1 MKLKSQ
7 LLLRSLCAAALI
19 FGLFGALLIGQVF
32 SLQLQRERQTIDEQS
47 AALCQ
52 SLEAGAVNYALQS
65 ISLTDELIC
74 DLLTQANETASLY
87 APDASPFF
95 GTHLPDPMPQ
105 EGIYVSDGMLSVLRP
120 VRMDGNVYYL
130 LLRSDLSPLYD
141 LRTALIR
148 AYAVLYIAL
157 MSVFAWII
165 HHIARQ
171 LTRPLDDLVG
181 ISRRLTEGE
190 MNIRASASDC
200 TEINT
205 LSSSFNQMADSLTGQ
220 IERQRRFIADLTHE
234 MKTPL
239 TAMLGHAE
247 LIRSEQ
253 VKGEDS
259 LMSAHRIIT
268 EGQRLNALS
277 ARLIDLILL
286 EKDEIHPS
294 EVFALHLIEETVLS
308 LMPEAQKRGI
318 ILHTRADDALILGEA
333 ALLRV
338 LLSNLT
344 DNALKSDAD
353 EVILEGHLD
362 GDIYTLSV
370 RDNGRGM
377 DAEALSRITE
387 PFYRVDKSRSRAQ
400 GGAGL
405 GLSICLEIARLHHT
419 ELTFDSAIG
428 RGTCVSVRLAGKE
441 VGCDA

>member
-1 MKLKSQ
+1 MKLKHQ
-7 LLLRSLCAAALI
+7 LLLRCLCAAALI

-32 SLQLQRERQTIDEQS
+32 SLQLERERQTIDDRG

-74 DLLTQANETASLY
+74 DLLVQADEGASLY
-87 APDASPFF
+87 APDTSPFF
-95 GTHLPDPMPQ
+95 GTQLPQPMPQ
-105 EGIYVSDGMLSVLRP
+105 EGIYVSDGTLSVLRP
-120 VRMDGNVYYL
+120 VQMDGRMYYL
-130 LLRSDLSPLYD
+130 LLRSDLSTLYD
-141 LRTALIR
+141 LRTSLMC
-148 AYAVLYIAL
+148 AYAVLYVVL
-157 MSVFAWII
+157 MGVFAWIT

-171 LTRPLDDLVG
+171 ITRPLDELVCV
-181 ISRRLTEGE
+181 SRRLTEGE
-190 MNIRASASDC
+190 MNVRAPSSDC
-200 TEINT
+200 TEVDT
-205 LSSSFNQMADSLTGQ
+205 LSSAFNQMAASLTGQ

-253 VKGEDS
+253 VRGEDT
-259 LMSAHRIIT
+259 LVSAHQIIK

-286 EKDEIHPS
+286 EKDELRPS
-294 EVFALHLIEETVLS
+294 GIFARHLIEETVLS
-308 LMPEAQKRGI
+308 LMPEAQKRSI
-318 ILHTRADDALILGEA
+318 TLRTESDDALISGEA

-338 LLSNLT
+338 LLSNLI
-344 DNALKSDAD
+344 DNAFKSDAD
-353 EVILEGHLD
+353 EVVIEGRLD
-362 GDIYTLSV
+362 GGIYTLSV
-370 RDNGRGM
+370 RDNGHGM
-377 DAEALSRITE
+377 DEEALSRITE

-419 ELTFDSAIG
+419 ELTFDSAVG
-428 RGTCVSVRLAGKE
+428 HGTQVCVRLAGKE